1 MKLLNL
7 RKVCG
12 WWTEGSSGGG
22 GWLVVGLSGSES
34 NNNNIDVLENISCFY
49 FVLLKKNLRVGKA
62 GFVSCNGWILLF
74 FFVFVSVSVGEKEE
88 EESFQSVVV
97 YIIEYIITKYCCCGC
112 SCSVVVV
119 NDECRLEFILKYEQ
133 IIGGCHSDY
142 ILLRM
147 PSGV

>member
-1 MKLLNL
+1 MVGGQ
-7 RKVCG
+7 R
-12 WWTEGSSGGG
+12 EGSSGGG
-22 GWLVVGLSGSES
+22 GGGWLVGLSGSES
-34 NNNNIDVLENISCFY
+34 NNNIDVLENISCFY

-88 EESFQSVVV
+88 EEESFQSVVV

-112 SCSVVVV
+112 SCSVVVVV